1 MRWIALLVI
10 AAHLSACGRA
20 APDPRGVA
28 HNETLLTVSAM
39 GRTDTRP
46 DEARLQLGVQS
57 IGPSSGDAS
66 RLNREK
72 MERVTAA
79 LAKLGVRPDDL
90 QTRNLSL
97 QRIDYGADRGR
108 YRADNIIEV
117 RMRAMD
123 RVGDAVTAVT
133 EAGANVLSGPEL
145 RVSDRE
151 SASRSAYAAAYRAAR
166 ARAEAY
172 SQAAGLKID
181 RVLGIYDGGESNVPP
196 PYVRHSS
203 SIDAVA
209 QSAAPAAPPP
219 PPMSA
224 APFNPGINQTE
235 VRVRVDFALSQK

>member
-1 MRWIALLVI
+1 MRWIALAVT
-10 AAHLSACGRA
+10 AATLAACSRA
-20 APDPRGVA
+20 APDPRGVG
-28 HNETLLTVSAM
+28 HDETLLTVSAT

-57 IGPSSGDAS
+57 IAASSGEAA

-72 MERVTAA
+72 MDRVTAA
-79 LAKLGVRPDDL
+79 LARLGVRPDDL

-97 QRIDYGADRGR
+97 QRIDYGSDRGR
-108 YRADNIIEV
+108 FRADNIVEV
-117 RMRAMD
+117 KMRATD

-151 SASRSAYAAAYRAAR
+151 STSRSAYAAAYRAAR

-196 PYVRHSS
+196 PYSRHSTM
-203 SIDAVA
+203 DVVA
-209 QSAAPAAPPP
+209 QSAAPPPP
-219 PPMSA
+219 PAVAP
-224 APFNPGINQTE
+224 APFNAGINTTE